1 MTKSY
6 QLPIDTIGITVE
18 NKKHL
23 WYRKKSNLT
32 DKIISSSS
40 DRTIRIWNLKS
51 GECSTLK
58 DHTSSVSCLY
68 LNKLSNILYSGS
80 FDGKKNIKY
89 LKKF

>member
-6 QLPIDTIGITVE
+6 RLPIDNNTIGITIE

-32 DKIISSSS
+32 DRIISSSS

-51 GECSTLK
+51 GECSTLN

-68 LNKLSNILYSGS
+68 LNKLSIKLYSGS
-80 FDGKKNIKY
+80 FDGKKTSNI
-89 LKKF
+89 